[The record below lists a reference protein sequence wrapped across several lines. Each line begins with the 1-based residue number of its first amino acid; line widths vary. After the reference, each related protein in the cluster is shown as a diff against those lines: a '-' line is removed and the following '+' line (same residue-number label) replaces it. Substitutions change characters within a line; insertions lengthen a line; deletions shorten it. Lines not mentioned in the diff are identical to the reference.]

1 MVLAADAGNT
11 HIKLAVFK
19 QQSLRR
25 SVRLSTKT
33 RRTSEEAIQD
43 ILNLLQESDITTED
57 IEAAVVSTVAPETTE
72 AFIEGIRQLFLLEPL
87 IVGSTTKTGI
97 KIKTDNPAELGADRL
112 VNAAAAFQ
120 AYGGPILVIDFGT
133 ATTYDV
139 ISEQGE
145 FLGGIIA
152 PGVGICAGA
161 LWEKTSKLPEIAIER
176 PHGIMGTNT
185 VNSMQAGVYYGYL
198 GQLEYLVRQLK
209 KEQATDFKVIA
220 TGGLS
225 AVFKEDTD
233 VIDIYEPELTLK
245 GLNYIYRL
253 NRG

>member
-1 MVLAADAGNT
+1 
-11 HIKLAVFK
+11 
-19 QQSLRR
+19 
-25 SVRLSTKT
+25 
-33 RRTSEEAIQD
+33 
-43 ILNLLQESDITTED
+43 
-57 IEAAVVSTVAPETTE
+57 
-72 AFIEGIRQLFLLEPL
+72 
-87 IVGSTTKTGI
+87 
-97 KIKTDNPAELGADRL
+97 
-112 VNAAAAFQ
+112 
-120 AYGGPILVIDFGT
+120 
-133 ATTYDV
+133 
-139 ISEQGE
+139 
-145 FLGGIIA
+145 
-152 PGVGICAGA
+152 
-161 LWEKTSKLPEIAIER
+161 
-176 PHGIMGTNT
+176 MGTNT